1 MSKYW
6 ASKSRLDYL
15 RKVTITTSR
24 GSGPASRT
32 TLITTVMTIQVITL
46 TTMIMTVTM
55 VIAIILTH
63 TPIIRTGRAR
73 WTVIKT

>member
-6 ASKSRLDYL
+6 ASKSRSDYL

-46 TTMIMTVTM
+46 TTMTM
-55 VIAIILTH
+55 VIILTH